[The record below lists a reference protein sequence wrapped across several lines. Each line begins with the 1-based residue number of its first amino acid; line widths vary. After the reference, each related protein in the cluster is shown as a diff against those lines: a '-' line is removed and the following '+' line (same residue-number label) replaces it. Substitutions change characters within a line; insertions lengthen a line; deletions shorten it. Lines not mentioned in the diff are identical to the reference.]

1 MNSDAERTLN
11 NLHVL
16 ASVSH
21 NDKLMTNEDLF
32 DIYEPT
38 SMRGLMRMWYGE
50 RRGQNVQRVRHTVR
64 SGMTYAQQY
73 LDESAHLGSTTGPMP
88 TARLRGDTVAL
99 QHVRMVDA
107 LRASLSGLTNMLQ
120 TYREDAA
127 LTSQISGLVQEVT
140 DFLTVL
146 DPYSRPVRERCGG
159 ASPPVTAAP
168 PPSPHPPPV
177 ALPSPPFSASPSS
190 SPPPPS
196 PISERRSDA
205 PAE

>member
-21 NDKLMTNEDLF
+21 NDKLMTNEDMF
-32 DIYEPT
+32 GIYEPT

-64 SGMTYAQQY
+64 SGMAYAQQY
-73 LDESAHLGSTTGPMP
+73 LDESAHISTAPGPMP

-107 LRASLSGLTNMLQ
+107 LRASLGGLTNMLQ

-146 DPYSRPVRERCGG
+146 DPYSRPVRERCAG
-159 ASPPVTAAP
+159 ASPPASVAP
-168 PPSPHPPPV
+168 PASPQS
-177 ALPSPPFSASPSS
+177 ALSPSPPRPASPTS

-196 PISERRSDA
+196 PVSERRSDA
-205 PAE
+205 PSE